1 MTESV
6 TIALDVMGGDH
17 GPDSVL
23 PAAVNRLQADLSLR
37 LILVGDESLIH
48 ERLKALGPVPEDRMV
63 VHHAS
68 EQVGMDEPPLQA
80 LRGKPDSSMRVGLNL
95 LREGEAKAFV
105 SAGNTGALVALSHF
119 VVRMLPGIDRPAI
132 QSTVPALKGHTHVL
146 DLGGNVDSRAE
157 HLLQFAVM
165 GSVLAQELDDNARPR
180 VGLLNVG
187 EETIKGNRQVQA
199 ADVLLRESKL
209 NYIGY
214 VEGDDIYCGEVD
226 VVVCDG
232 FVGNVSLKTTEGV
245 VRLMITFLKK
255 EFQRSLYRRAA
266 MALAAPVFKGF
277 HHLFDPRR
285 YNGASLL
292 GLRHVVIKSHGS
304 ADAFAFE
311 QAIVRAQQE
320 AHRDLPMRIDQNIDA
335 LLTDRTEAGG
345 DS

>member
-1 MTESV
+1 MTDSV

-17 GPDSVL
+17 GADSVL
-23 PAAVNRLQADLSLR
+23 PAAVSQLQADPSLR
-37 LILVGDESLIH
+37 LILVGDESLIR
-48 ERLKALGPVPEDRMV
+48 ERLKGLGSLSEDRMV

-68 EQVGMDEPPLQA
+68 EQIEMGEPPMQA

-95 LREGEAKAFV
+95 LRDGEAQAFV

-132 QSTVPALKGHTHVL
+132 QSTVPALSGHTHVL

-165 GSVLAQELDDNARPR
+165 GSVLAQELDDNPRPR

-187 EETIKGNRQVQA
+187 EENIKGNRQVQA
-199 ADVLLRESKL
+199 ADALLRESRL

-214 VEGDDIYCGEVD
+214 VEGDDIYCGDVD

-232 FVGNVSLKTTEGV
+232 FVGNISLKTTEGV
-245 VRLMITFLKK
+245 ARMLITFLKE
-255 EFQRSLYRRAA
+255 EFKRNLYRRSA
-266 MALAAPVFKGF
+266 MALSAPILKGF
-277 HHLFDPRR
+277 RRLFDPRR

-311 QAIVRAQQE
+311 QAIIRARQE
-320 AHRDLPMRIDQNIDA
+320 ARRDLPMRIDQNIDT
-335 LLTDRTEAGG
+335 LLADRVEVEAG
-345 DS
+345 S

>member
-1 MTESV
+1 MTDTV

-17 GPDSVL
+17 GADSVL
-23 PAAVNRLQADLSLR
+23 PAAVSRLRADPSLC
-37 LILVGDESLIH
+37 LILVGDEILIR
-48 ERLKALGPVPEDRMV
+48 ERLKTLPPAPEDRMIL
-63 VHHAS
+63 HHAS
-68 EQVGMDEPPLQA
+68 EQVAMDDPPLQA
-80 LRGKPDSSMRVGLNL
+80 LRGKKDSSMRVGLNL
-95 LREGEAKAFV
+95 LREGEAQAFV

-119 VVRMLPGIDRPAI
+119 LVRMLPGIDRPAI
-132 QSTVPALKGHTHVL
+132 QSTVPSLNGHTHVL
-146 DLGGNVDSRAE
+146 DLGGNIDSRAE

-165 GSVLAQELDDNARPR
+165 GSVLAQELDGNVRPQ

-214 VEGDDIYCGEVD
+214 VEGDDIYCGDVD

-232 FVGNVSLKTTEGV
+232 FVGNILLKTTEGV
-245 VRLMITFLKK
+245 ARMLSTFLKE
-255 EFQRSLYRRAA
+255 EFKSNLYRRSA
-266 MALAAPVFKGF
+266 MALSAPILKGF
-277 HHLFDPRR
+277 RHLVDPRR

-311 QAIVRAQQE
+311 QAIARAQQE
-320 AHRDLPMRIDQNIDA
+320 ARRDLPVRIDQNIDT
-335 LLTDRTEAGG
+335 LLAGRTATGT
-345 DS
+345 

>member
-17 GPDSVL
+17 GADSVL
-23 PAAVNRLQADLSLR
+23 PAAVSRLKADPSLR

-48 ERLKALGPVPEDRMV
+48 ERLKALGSTPDSRMV

-68 EQVGMDEPPLQA
+68 EQIEMGEPPLQA

-95 LREGEAKAFV
+95 LRDGEAQAFV

-119 VVRMLPGIDRPAI
+119 VVRTLPGIDRPAI
-132 QSTVPALKGHTHVL
+132 QSTVPALSGHTHVL

-165 GSVLAQELDDNARPR
+165 GSVLAQVLDDSARPR

-187 EETIKGNRQVQA
+187 EENIKGNRQVQA
-199 ADVLLRESKL
+199 ADVLLRESRL
-209 NYIGY
+209 NYIGF
-214 VEGDDIYCGEVD
+214 VEGDDIYCGDVD

-232 FVGNVSLKTTEGV
+232 FVGNISLKTTEGV
-245 VRLMITFLKK
+245 VRMLITFLRK
-255 EFQRSLYRRAA
+255 EFQRNLYRRMA
-266 MALAAPVFKGF
+266 MALSAPILKGF
-277 HHLFDPRR
+277 RHLFDPRR

-320 AHRDLPMRIDQNIDA
+320 ARQDLPMRIDQNIDT
-335 LLTDRTEAGG
+335 LLTDRVEVGVE
-345 DS
+345 S

>member
-1 MTESV
+1 MTDTV

-17 GPDSVL
+17 GADSVL
-23 PAAVNRLQADLSLR
+23 PAAVSRLRADPSLC
-37 LILVGDESLIH
+37 LILVGDETLIR
-48 ERLKALGPVPEDRMV
+48 ERLKTLPPAPEDRMIL
-63 VHHAS
+63 HHAS
-68 EQVGMDEPPLQA
+68 EQVAMDDPPLQA
-80 LRGKPDSSMRVGLNL
+80 LRGKKDSSMRVGLNL
-95 LREGEAKAFV
+95 LREGEAQAFV

-119 VVRMLPGIDRPAI
+119 LVRMLPGIDRPAI
-132 QSTVPALKGHTHVL
+132 QSTVPSLNGHTHVL
-146 DLGGNVDSRAE
+146 DLGGNIDSRAE

-165 GSVLAQELDDNARPR
+165 GSVLAQELDGNVRPQ

-214 VEGDDIYCGEVD
+214 VEGDDIYCGDVD

-232 FVGNVSLKTTEGV
+232 FVGNILLKTTEGV
-245 VRLMITFLKK
+245 ARMLSTFLKE
-255 EFQRSLYRRAA
+255 EFTRNLYRRSA
-266 MALAAPVFKGF
+266 MALSAPILKGF
-277 HHLFDPRR
+277 RHLVDPRL

-311 QAIVRAQQE
+311 QAIARAQQE
-320 AHRDLPMRIDQNIDA
+320 ARRDLPVRIDQNIDT
-335 LLTDRTEAGG
+335 LLAGRTATGT
-345 DS
+345 

>member
-1 MTESV
+1 MTDSV

-17 GPDSVL
+17 GADSVL
-23 PAAVNRLQADLSLR
+23 PAAVSQLQADPSLR
-37 LILVGDESLIH
+37 LILVGDESLIR
-48 ERLKALGPVPEDRMV
+48 ERLKGLGSLPESRMV

-68 EQVGMDEPPLQA
+68 EQIEMGEPPMQA

-95 LREGEAKAFV
+95 LRDGEAQAFV

-132 QSTVPALKGHTHVL
+132 QSTVPSLNGHTHVL

-165 GSVLAQELDDNARPR
+165 GSVLAQVLDDNARPR

-187 EETIKGNRQVQA
+187 EENIKGNRQVQA
-199 ADVLLRESKL
+199 ADVLLRESRL
-209 NYIGY
+209 NYIGFI
-214 VEGDDIYCGEVD
+214 EGDDIYCSDVD

-232 FVGNVSLKTTEGV
+232 FVGNISLKTTEGV
-245 VRLMITFLKK
+245 ARMLITFLKE
-255 EFQRSLYRRAA
+255 EFKRNLYRRLA
-266 MALAAPVFKGF
+266 MALSAPILKGF
-277 HHLFDPRR
+277 RRLFDPRR

-311 QAIVRAQQE
+311 QAIIRARQE
-320 AHRDLPMRIDQNIDA
+320 ARRDLPMRIDQNIDT
-335 LLTDRTEAGG
+335 LLADRVEVEAG
-345 DS
+345 S

>member
-1 MTESV
+1 MTDSV

-17 GPDSVL
+17 GADSVL
-23 PAAVNRLQADLSLR
+23 PAAVSRLKTDPSLR
-37 LILVGDESLIH
+37 LILVGDESLIR
-48 ERLKALGPVPEDRMV
+48 ERLKALGPTPEDRMV

-68 EQVGMDEPPLQA
+68 EQIEMGERPMQA

-95 LREGEAKAFV
+95 LRDGEAQAFV

-165 GSVLAQELDDNARPR
+165 GSVLAQELDDNPSPR

-187 EETIKGNRQVQA
+187 EENIKGNRQVQA

-214 VEGDDIYCGEVD
+214 IEGDDIYCGEVD

-232 FVGNVSLKTTEGV
+232 FVGNISLKTTEGV
-245 VRLMITFLKK
+245 ARMLTTSLKEEFKRNLYSRLAMI
-255 EFQRSLYRRAA
+255 
-266 MALAAPVFKGF
+266 LAAPILKGF
-277 HHLFDPRR
+277 RRLFDPRR

-320 AHRDLPMRIDQNIDA
+320 ARRDLPMQIDQNIDT
-335 LLTDRTEAGG
+335 LLADRAEA
-345 DS
+345 SVES

>member
-1 MTESV
+1 MTDTV

-17 GPDSVL
+17 GADSVL
-23 PAAVNRLQADLSLR
+23 PAAVSKLRADPSLC
-37 LILVGDESLIH
+37 LILVGDETLIR
-48 ERLKALGPVPEDRMV
+48 ERLKTLPSVPEDRMIL
-63 VHHAS
+63 HHAS
-68 EQVGMDEPPLQA
+68 EQVAMDDPPLQA
-80 LRGKPDSSMRVGLNL
+80 LRGKKDSSMRVGLNL
-95 LREGEAKAFV
+95 LREGDAQAFV

-119 VVRMLPGIDRPAI
+119 VVRMLPGIDRAAI
-132 QSTVPALKGHTHVL
+132 QSTVPSLNGHTHVL

-165 GSVLAQELDDNARPR
+165 GSVLAQELDGNVRPQ

-214 VEGDDIYCGEVD
+214 VEGDDIYCGDVD

-232 FVGNVSLKTTEGV
+232 FVGNTLLKTTEGV
-245 VRLMITFLKK
+245 ARMLSTFLQE
-255 EFQRSLYRRAA
+255 EFKRNLYRRSA
-266 MALAAPVFKGF
+266 MALSAPILKGF
-277 HHLFDPRR
+277 RHLVDPRR

-311 QAIVRAQQE
+311 QAIARAQQE
-320 AHRDLPMRIDQNIDA
+320 ARRDLPVRIDQNIGT
-335 LLTDRTEAGG
+335 LLAGRTATDT
-345 DS
+345 

>member
-1 MTESV
+1 MTDSV

-17 GPDSVL
+17 GADSVL
-23 PAAVNRLQADLSLR
+23 PAAVSRLKTDPSLR
-37 LILVGDESLIH
+37 LILVGDESLIR
-48 ERLKALGPVPEDRMV
+48 ERLKALGPAPEDRMV

-68 EQVGMDEPPLQA
+68 EQIEMGERPMQA

-95 LREGEAKAFV
+95 LRDGEAQAFV

-165 GSVLAQELDDNARPR
+165 GSVLAQELDDNPSPR

-187 EETIKGNRQVQA
+187 EENIKGNRQVQA

-214 VEGDDIYCGEVD
+214 IEGDDIYCGEVD

-232 FVGNVSLKTTEGV
+232 FVGNISLKTTEGV
-245 VRLMITFLKK
+245 ARMLTTSLKE
-255 EFQRSLYRRAA
+255 EFKRSLYSRLA
-266 MALAAPVFKGF
+266 MILAAPILKGF
-277 HHLFDPRR
+277 RRLFDPRR

-320 AHRDLPMRIDQNIDA
+320 ARRDLPMQIDQNIDT
-335 LLTDRTEAGG
+335 LLADRAEA
-345 DS
+345 SVES